1 MGKRKRGGDTEEVDD
16 GIDPSEDEATPVR
29 VTRRSI
35 VNPPPAVTPETP
47 NKKRRKISESAV
59 SSKEVTEHNSEVDSE
74 SEENTVTKRKT
85 RSKVKESPVPETNPS
100 RAKSPNS
107 ERAIGKNKTE
117 PTNKADLVSESDT
130 ESLKNKSKKSKDSKT
145 VRDSDTDDNEGHS
158 ERNSNKTGKS
168 SGKGKGKC
176 GKAAKGVRT
185 GKSGKAIAK
194 KSKAEDS
201 EDMSPWVEKRAT
213 PSLDYNETNA
223 KCPLPGCDSKG
234 HLTGKHDSHRT
245 LSACPLYHNTTAEA
259 CKERHDER
267 QKITEERQS
276 FIAGLTDRKGLR
288 RQHAND
294 EQKARQDVITKARAD
309 IPELSEDIRKEHE
322 IHAQKYEKSR
332 QPLLNGFA
340 SDYDL
345 QLFQD
350 AQARACEQREHE
362 MSVHYQRFDNQE
374 YRIRQLEIGR
384 YEMATWYSS
393 PYPDEYARL
402 PKIYL
407 CEFCLKYMKTAT
419 ILRRHVAKCVWR
431 HPPGDEIYRKEKIS
445 IFEVDGKKNKVY
457 CQNLCL
463 LAKLFLDHKT
473 LYFDVEPF
481 LFYVMTENDTHGC
494 HILGYFSKEKNSFL
508 NYNVSCILTLP
519 QYMRKGYGKMLIDFS
534 YLLSKAENK
543 IGSPERPL
551 SDLGLL
557 SYRSYWKDIL
567 LEYLHKYSGAEFCI
581 KDVSQETAINANDIV
596 STLQAL
602 GMLKYWKGKHLVLKR
617 QDLIE
622 EYLERRAK
630 RPADHRDID
639 PNHLKWT
646 PHNKRLA
653 QQSISQQA

>member
-1 MGKRKRGGDTEEVDD
+1 MGKRKRGATSCQEDSEMSEE
-16 GIDPSEDEATPVR
+16 ETTPR
-29 VTRRSI
+29 VTRRSAGAGGS
-35 VNPPPAVTPETP
+35 AVSAVPG
-47 NKKRRKISESAV
+47 KRRKLSESANNA
-59 SSKEVTEHNSEVDSE
+59 ESE
-74 SEENTVTKRKT
+74 SESEAEEDLSVTPRTT
-85 RSKVKESPVPETNPS
+85 RSKAKDSPTADKSKDNKKPVKTLEGV
-100 RAKSPNS
+100 A
-107 ERAIGKNKTE
+107 
-117 PTNKADLVSESDT
+117 ESDT
-130 ESLKNKSKKSKDSKT
+130 TKNRSVDK
-145 VRDSDTDDNEGHS
+145 VDSDTDESKGKTKTKSGAKEKASDKNSNDS
-158 ERNSNKTGKS
+158 ERPKGKLGKNSK
-168 SGKGKGKC
+168 SGKGGKAGKGKSKHKP
-176 GKAAKGVRT
+176 GKTVEENEAD
-185 GKSGKAIAK
+185 
-194 KSKAEDS
+194 EDS
-201 EDMSPWVEKRAT
+201 PLSVWGEKRPT
-213 PSLDYNETNA
+213 PSMDYNETNA
-223 KCPLPGCDSKG
+223 KCPLPGCDSRG
-234 HLTGKHDSHRT
+234 HLTGKHESHRT
-245 LSACPLYHNTTAEA
+245 LSACPLYHNTTADE
-259 CKERHDER
+259 CKNRYDDR
-267 QKITEERQS
+267 QKGVEDRQA
-276 FIAGLTDRKGLR
+276 FINGLTDRKGLR
-288 RQHAND
+288 KQHAND
-294 EQKARQDVITKARAD
+294 DQKVRKDAIVKARSEVPEITE
-309 IPELSEDIRKEHE
+309 ELIKEHHE
-322 IHAQKYEKSR
+322 HTQKYEKSR
-332 QPLLNGFA
+332 QPVLKGLA
-340 SDYDL
+340 SKFDL
-345 QLFQD
+345 KLFQD

-362 MSVHYQRFDNQE
+362 MSVHYERFDNQE

-384 YEMATWYSS
+384 YEISTWYSS

-431 HPPGDEIYRKEKIS
+431 HPPGDEIYRKNNIS
-445 IFEVDGKKNKVY
+445 MFEVDGKKNKVY

-534 YLLSKAENK
+534 YLLSKAESK

-557 SYRSYWKDIL
+557 SYRSYWKEVL

-617 QDLIE
+617 QDLIDD
-622 EYLERRAK
+622 YLARRAK

-639 PNHLKWT
+639 STHLKWT

-653 QQSISQQA
+653 QPTSQPA